1 MIKRKRSINS
11 IIHDQLLGYA
21 SEEDKKQLQ
30 SWLDSSQENRENYDR
45 LMREACLID
54 RYKQFAQ
61 VDEARAWER
70 FQKKHFSIRS
80 ARWIKIGR
88 YAAIFLLPIIGFA
101 IWFWTLRLMDS
112 QPVISDEVR
121 IAMIR
126 SEKMGKQKATLVLA
140 NGQKMDLKSVPAK
153 PLQDSV
159 EQVPVAQPSVP
170 KTDMNESEEVP
181 VVENNKLSTYDDS
194 EFWMTFEDGTRVHL
208 NYNTTLKYPPHFTSN
223 SRTVYLD
230 GEAYFEVESD
240 KEHPF
245 IVKTKQLTVE
255 ATGTAFNVNAYAPD
269 HVAAVTLVKGKVAV
283 TLDQKKTISLSP
295 GEKID
300 YNLAT
305 SLYNVNKT
313 NTYKWCS
320 WKDGILIFRDDPLE
334 YVFKRLGQTYNVEF
348 ILKDAELG
356 KYSYKAT
363 FEGESL
369 NEILRL
375 LEMSAPIQCKEV
387 SNRSNNSEKFEKQR
401 IEVSKTMQ

>member
-1 MIKRKRSINS
+1 MEQILHPNQPVSVRPKLSFL
-11 IIHDQLLGYA
+11 HYWQ
-21 SEEDKKQLQ
+21 
-30 SWLDSSQENRENYDR
+30 
-45 LMREACLID
+45 
-54 RYKQFAQ
+54 Q
-61 VDEARAWER
+61 V
-70 FQKKHFSIRS
+70 
-80 ARWIKIGR
+80 
-88 YAAIFLLPIIGFA
+88 AAILLLPLLILSAYLYFKPA
-101 IWFWTLRLMDS
+101 S
-112 QPVISDEVR
+112 Q
-121 IAMIR
+121 IA
-126 SEKMGKQKATLVLA
+126 ETYQELFTPYGTW
-140 NGQKMDLKSVPAK
+140 SVVNLP
-153 PLQDSV
+153 
-159 EQVPVAQPSVP
+159 
-170 KTDMNESEEVP
+170 
-181 VVENNKLSTYDDS
+181 
-194 EFWMTFEDGTRVHL
+194 DGSKVWL
-208 NYNTTLKYPPHFTSN
+208 NAGSSLKYPTQFNDKQRVVSMQ
-223 SRTVYLD
+223 

-240 KEHPF
+240 KKHPF

-375 LEMSAPIQCKEV
+375 LEMSAPIRCKEV
-387 SNRSNNSEKFEKQR
+387 SNRNTNNEKFEKQR
-401 IEVSKTMQ
+401 IEVSRIVGK

>member
-1 MIKRKRSINS
+1 MEKILHQNQPVSVRPKLSFL
-11 IIHDQLLGYA
+11 HYWQ
-21 SEEDKKQLQ
+21 
-30 SWLDSSQENRENYDR
+30 
-45 LMREACLID
+45 
-54 RYKQFAQ
+54 Q
-61 VDEARAWER
+61 V
-70 FQKKHFSIRS
+70 
-80 ARWIKIGR
+80 
-88 YAAIFLLPIIGFA
+88 AAILLLPLLILSAYLYFKPA
-101 IWFWTLRLMDS
+101 S
-112 QPVISDEVR
+112 Q
-121 IAMIR
+121 IA
-126 SEKMGKQKATLVLA
+126 ETYQELFTPYGTW
-140 NGQKMDLKSVPAK
+140 SVVNLP
-153 PLQDSV
+153 
-159 EQVPVAQPSVP
+159 
-170 KTDMNESEEVP
+170 
-181 VVENNKLSTYDDS
+181 
-194 EFWMTFEDGTRVHL
+194 DGSKVWL
-208 NYNTTLKYPPHFTSN
+208 NAGSSLKYPTQFNDKQRVVSMQ
-223 SRTVYLD
+223 

-240 KEHPF
+240 KKHPF

-375 LEMSAPIQCKEV
+375 LEMSAPIRCKEV
-387 SNRSNNSEKFEKQR
+387 SNRNTNNEKFEKQR
-401 IEVSKTMQ
+401 IEVSRTMQ

>member
-1 MIKRKRSINS
+1 MTNKDSDIEIIISRYLSKETTPEDIKV
-11 IIHDQLLGYA
+11 
-21 SEEDKKQLQ
+21 
-30 SWLDSSQENRENYDR
+30 LDDWISATPENYKSF
-45 LMREACLID
+45 LAQKNVLEISHPAFNPEEID
-54 RYKQFAQ
+54 VDSAHRKVMEQILHQHQPAVSVRPKLSFLHYWQQ
-61 VDEARAWER
+61 V
-70 FQKKHFSIRS
+70 
-80 ARWIKIGR
+80 
-88 YAAIFLLPIIGFA
+88 AAILLLPLLILSAYLYFKPA
-101 IWFWTLRLMDS
+101 S
-112 QPVISDEVR
+112 Q
-121 IAMIR
+121 IA
-126 SEKMGKQKATLVLA
+126 ETYQELFTPYGTW
-140 NGQKMDLKSVPAK
+140 SVVNLP
-153 PLQDSV
+153 
-159 EQVPVAQPSVP
+159 
-170 KTDMNESEEVP
+170 
-181 VVENNKLSTYDDS
+181 
-194 EFWMTFEDGTRVHL
+194 DGSKVWL
-208 NYNTTLKYPPHFTSN
+208 NAGSSLKYPTQFSDKQRVV
-223 SRTVYLD
+223 SMQ

-375 LEMSAPIQCKEV
+375 LEMSAPIRCKEV
-387 SNRSNNSEKFEKQR
+387 SNRNTNNEKFEKQR
-401 IEVSKTMQ
+401 IEVSRTMQ

>member
-1 MIKRKRSINS
+1 MWEVSHPAFNPEEIDVDSAHRKVMEKILHQNQPVSVRPKLSFL
-11 IIHDQLLGYA
+11 HYWQ
-21 SEEDKKQLQ
+21 
-30 SWLDSSQENRENYDR
+30 
-45 LMREACLID
+45 
-54 RYKQFAQ
+54 Q
-61 VDEARAWER
+61 V
-70 FQKKHFSIRS
+70 
-80 ARWIKIGR
+80 
-88 YAAIFLLPIIGFA
+88 AAILLLPLLILSAYLYFKPA
-101 IWFWTLRLMDS
+101 S
-112 QPVISDEVR
+112 Q
-121 IAMIR
+121 IA
-126 SEKMGKQKATLVLA
+126 ETYQELFTPYGTW
-140 NGQKMDLKSVPAK
+140 SVVNLP
-153 PLQDSV
+153 
-159 EQVPVAQPSVP
+159 
-170 KTDMNESEEVP
+170 
-181 VVENNKLSTYDDS
+181 
-194 EFWMTFEDGTRVHL
+194 DGSKVWL
-208 NYNTTLKYPPHFTSN
+208 NAGSSLKYPTQFNDKQRVVSMQ
-223 SRTVYLD
+223 

-255 ATGTAFNVNAYAPD
+255 ATGTAFNVNAYTPD
-269 HVAAVTLVKGKVAV
+269 HVTAVTLVKGKVAV

-375 LEMSAPIQCKEV
+375 LEMSAPIRCKEV
-387 SNRSNNSEKFEKQR
+387 SNRNTNNEKFEKQR
-401 IEVSKTMQ
+401 IEVSRIVGK

>member
-1 MIKRKRSINS
+1 VWEVSHPAFNPEEIDVDSAHRKVMEKILHQNQPVSVRPKLSFL
-11 IIHDQLLGYA
+11 HYWQ
-21 SEEDKKQLQ
+21 
-30 SWLDSSQENRENYDR
+30 
-45 LMREACLID
+45 
-54 RYKQFAQ
+54 Q
-61 VDEARAWER
+61 V
-70 FQKKHFSIRS
+70 
-80 ARWIKIGR
+80 
-88 YAAIFLLPIIGFA
+88 AAILLLPLLILSAYLYFKPA
-101 IWFWTLRLMDS
+101 S
-112 QPVISDEVR
+112 Q
-121 IAMIR
+121 IA
-126 SEKMGKQKATLVLA
+126 ETYQELFTPYGTW
-140 NGQKMDLKSVPAK
+140 SVVNLP
-153 PLQDSV
+153 
-159 EQVPVAQPSVP
+159 
-170 KTDMNESEEVP
+170 
-181 VVENNKLSTYDDS
+181 
-194 EFWMTFEDGTRVHL
+194 DGSKVWL
-208 NYNTTLKYPPHFTSN
+208 NAGSSLKYPTQFNDKQRVVSMQ
-223 SRTVYLD
+223 

-255 ATGTAFNVNAYAPD
+255 ATGTAFNVNAYTPD
-269 HVAAVTLVKGKVAV
+269 HVTAVTLVKGKVAV

-375 LEMSAPIQCKEV
+375 LEMSAPIRCKEV
-387 SNRSNNSEKFEKQR
+387 SNRNTNNEKFEKQR
-401 IEVSKTMQ
+401 IEVSRTMQ

>member
-1 MIKRKRSINS
+1 MEQILHQNQPVSVRPKLSFL
-11 IIHDQLLGYA
+11 HYWQ
-21 SEEDKKQLQ
+21 
-30 SWLDSSQENRENYDR
+30 
-45 LMREACLID
+45 
-54 RYKQFAQ
+54 Q
-61 VDEARAWER
+61 V
-70 FQKKHFSIRS
+70 
-80 ARWIKIGR
+80 
-88 YAAIFLLPIIGFA
+88 AAILLLPLLILSAYLYFKPA
-101 IWFWTLRLMDS
+101 S
-112 QPVISDEVR
+112 Q
-121 IAMIR
+121 IA
-126 SEKMGKQKATLVLA
+126 ETYQELFTPYGTW
-140 NGQKMDLKSVPAK
+140 SVVNLP
-153 PLQDSV
+153 
-159 EQVPVAQPSVP
+159 
-170 KTDMNESEEVP
+170 
-181 VVENNKLSTYDDS
+181 
-194 EFWMTFEDGTRVHL
+194 DGSKVWL
-208 NYNTTLKYPPHFTSN
+208 NAGSSLKYPTQFNDKQRVVSMQ
-223 SRTVYLD
+223 

-255 ATGTAFNVNAYAPD
+255 ATGTAFNVNAYTPD
-269 HVAAVTLVKGKVAV
+269 HVTAVTLVKGKVAV

-375 LEMSAPIQCKEV
+375 LEMSAPIRCKEV
-387 SNRSNNSEKFEKQR
+387 SNRNTNNEKFEKQR
-401 IEVSKTMQ
+401 IEVSRTMQ

>member
-1 MIKRKRSINS
+1 MWEVSHPAFNPEEIDVDSAHRKVMEQILHQNQPVSVRPKLSFL
-11 IIHDQLLGYA
+11 HYWQ
-21 SEEDKKQLQ
+21 
-30 SWLDSSQENRENYDR
+30 
-45 LMREACLID
+45 
-54 RYKQFAQ
+54 Q
-61 VDEARAWER
+61 V
-70 FQKKHFSIRS
+70 
-80 ARWIKIGR
+80 
-88 YAAIFLLPIIGFA
+88 AAILLLPLLILSAYLYFKPA
-101 IWFWTLRLMDS
+101 S
-112 QPVISDEVR
+112 Q
-121 IAMIR
+121 IA
-126 SEKMGKQKATLVLA
+126 ETYQELFTPYGTW
-140 NGQKMDLKSVPAK
+140 SVVNLP
-153 PLQDSV
+153 
-159 EQVPVAQPSVP
+159 
-170 KTDMNESEEVP
+170 
-181 VVENNKLSTYDDS
+181 
-194 EFWMTFEDGTRVHL
+194 DGSKVWL
-208 NYNTTLKYPPHFTSN
+208 NAGSSLKYPTQFNDKQRVVSMQ
-223 SRTVYLD
+223 
-230 GEAYFEVESD
+230 GEAYFEGESD
-240 KEHPF
+240 KGHPF

-375 LEMSAPIQCKEV
+375 LEMSAPIRCKEV
-387 SNRSNNSEKFEKQR
+387 SNRNTNNEKFEKQR
-401 IEVSKTMQ
+401 IEVSRTMQ

>member
-1 MIKRKRSINS
+1 MINKDSDIE
-11 IIHDQLLGYA
+11 IIISRYLSKEA
-21 SEEDKKQLQ
+21 TPEEIKV
-30 SWLDSSQENRENYDR
+30 LDDWISATPENYRNFLSQENVWEVSHPAFNP
-45 LMREACLID
+45 EEID
-54 RYKQFAQ
+54 VDSAHRKVMEQILHQNQPVSVRPKLSFLHYWQQ
-61 VDEARAWER
+61 V
-70 FQKKHFSIRS
+70 
-80 ARWIKIGR
+80 
-88 YAAIFLLPIIGFA
+88 AAILLLPLLILSAYLYFKPA
-101 IWFWTLRLMDS
+101 S
-112 QPVISDEVR
+112 Q
-121 IAMIR
+121 IA
-126 SEKMGKQKATLVLA
+126 ETYQELFTPYGTW
-140 NGQKMDLKSVPAK
+140 SVVNLP
-153 PLQDSV
+153 
-159 EQVPVAQPSVP
+159 
-170 KTDMNESEEVP
+170 
-181 VVENNKLSTYDDS
+181 
-194 EFWMTFEDGTRVHL
+194 DGSKVWL
-208 NYNTTLKYPPHFTSN
+208 NAGSSLKYPTQFNDKQRVVSMQ
-223 SRTVYLD
+223 

-375 LEMSAPIQCKEV
+375 LEMSAPIRCKEV
-387 SNRSNNSEKFEKQR
+387 SNRNSNNEKFEKQR
-401 IEVSKTMQ
+401 IEVSRIVGK

>member
-1 MIKRKRSINS
+1 M
-11 IIHDQLLGYA
+11 
-21 SEEDKKQLQ
+21 
-30 SWLDSSQENRENYDR
+30 
-45 LMREACLID
+45 
-54 RYKQFAQ
+54 
-61 VDEARAWER
+61 
-70 FQKKHFSIRS
+70 
-80 ARWIKIGR
+80 
-88 YAAIFLLPIIGFA
+88 AAILLLPLLILSAYLYFKPA
-101 IWFWTLRLMDS
+101 S
-112 QPVISDEVR
+112 Q
-121 IAMIR
+121 IA
-126 SEKMGKQKATLVLA
+126 ETYQELFTPYGTW
-140 NGQKMDLKSVPAK
+140 SVVNLP
-153 PLQDSV
+153 
-159 EQVPVAQPSVP
+159 
-170 KTDMNESEEVP
+170 
-181 VVENNKLSTYDDS
+181 
-194 EFWMTFEDGTRVHL
+194 DGSKVWL
-208 NYNTTLKYPPHFTSN
+208 NAGSSLKYPTQFNDKQRVVSMQ
-223 SRTVYLD
+223 

-283 TLDQKKTISLSP
+283 TLYQKKTISFSP
-295 GEKID
+295 GYKID
-300 YNLAT
+300 YNLST

-375 LEMSAPIQCKEV
+375 LEMSAPIRCKEV
-387 SNRSNNSEKFEKQR
+387 SNRNTNNEKFEKQR
-401 IEVSKTMQ
+401 IEVSRTMQ

>member
-1 MIKRKRSINS
+1 MIHKDSDIE
-11 IIHDQLLGYA
+11 IIISRYLSKEA
-21 SEEDKKQLQ
+21 TPEEIKV
-30 SWLDSSQENRENYDR
+30 LDDWVSAAPENYR
-45 LMREACLID
+45 NFLSQKNVWEVSHPAFHPEEID
-54 RYKQFAQ
+54 
-61 VDEARAWER
+61 VE
-70 FQKKHFSIRS
+70 S
-80 ARWIKIGR
+80 AHRKVMEQI
-88 YAAIFLLPIIGFA
+88 LHP
-101 IWFWTLRLMDS
+101 S
-112 QPVISDEVR
+112 QPVSVR
-121 IAMIR
+121 
-126 SEKMGKQKATLVLA
+126 
-140 NGQKMDLKSVPAK
+140 P
-153 PLQDSV
+153 
-159 EQVPVAQPSVP
+159 
-170 KTDMNESEEVP
+170 
-181 VVENNKLSTYDDS
+181 KLSFLHYWQQVAAILLLPLLILSAYLYFKPASQIAETYQELFTPYGTWS
-194 EFWMTFEDGTRVHL
+194 VVNLPDGSKVWL
-208 NYNTTLKYPPHFTSN
+208 NAGSSLKYPTQFNDKQRVVSMQ
-223 SRTVYLD
+223 

-300 YNLAT
+300 YNLTT

-375 LEMSAPIQCKEV
+375 LEMSAPIRCKEV
-387 SNRSNNSEKFEKQR
+387 SNRHTNNEKFEKQR
-401 IEVSKTMQ
+401 IEVSRTIQ

>member
-1 MIKRKRSINS
+1 MIHKDSDIE
-11 IIHDQLLGYA
+11 IIISRYLSKEA
-21 SEEDKKQLQ
+21 TPEEIKV
-30 SWLDSSQENRENYDR
+30 LDDWISAAPENYR
-45 LMREACLID
+45 NFLSQKNVWEVSHPAFHPEEID
-54 RYKQFAQ
+54 
-61 VDEARAWER
+61 VE
-70 FQKKHFSIRS
+70 S
-80 ARWIKIGR
+80 AHRKVMEQI
-88 YAAIFLLPIIGFA
+88 LHP
-101 IWFWTLRLMDS
+101 S
-112 QPVISDEVR
+112 QPVSVR
-121 IAMIR
+121 
-126 SEKMGKQKATLVLA
+126 
-140 NGQKMDLKSVPAK
+140 P
-153 PLQDSV
+153 
-159 EQVPVAQPSVP
+159 
-170 KTDMNESEEVP
+170 
-181 VVENNKLSTYDDS
+181 KLSFLHYWQQVAAILLLPLLILSAYLYFKPASQIAETYQELFTPYGTWS
-194 EFWMTFEDGTRVHL
+194 VVNLPDGSKVWL
-208 NYNTTLKYPPHFTSN
+208 NAGSSLKYPTQFNDKQRVVSMQ
-223 SRTVYLD
+223 

-300 YNLAT
+300 YNLTT

-375 LEMSAPIQCKEV
+375 LEMSAPIRCKEV
-387 SNRSNNSEKFEKQR
+387 SNRHTNNEKFEKQR
-401 IEVSKTMQ
+401 IEVSRTIQ

>member
-1 MIKRKRSINS
+1 MINKDSDIE
-11 IIHDQLLGYA
+11 IIISRYLSKESTA
-21 SEEDKKQLQ
+21 EDIKI
-30 SWLDSSQENRENYDR
+30 LDDWISATPENYKSF
-45 LMREACLID
+45 LAQKNIWEISHPAFNPEEID
-54 RYKQFAQ
+54 VHYWQQ
-61 VDEARAWER
+61 V
-70 FQKKHFSIRS
+70 
-80 ARWIKIGR
+80 
-88 YAAIFLLPIIGFA
+88 AAILLLPLLILSAYLYFKPA
-101 IWFWTLRLMDS
+101 S
-112 QPVISDEVR
+112 Q
-121 IAMIR
+121 IA
-126 SEKMGKQKATLVLA
+126 ETYQELFTPYGTW
-140 NGQKMDLKSVPAK
+140 SVVNLP
-153 PLQDSV
+153 
-159 EQVPVAQPSVP
+159 
-170 KTDMNESEEVP
+170 
-181 VVENNKLSTYDDS
+181 
-194 EFWMTFEDGTRVHL
+194 DGSKVWL
-208 NYNTTLKYPPHFTSN
+208 NAGSSLKYPTQFNDKQRVVSMQ
-223 SRTVYLD
+223 

-269 HVAAVTLVKGKVAV
+269 NVAAVTLVKGKVAV

-300 YNLAT
+300 YNLGTA
-305 SLYNVNKT
+305 LYNVNKT

-375 LEMSAPIQCKEV
+375 LEMSAPIRCKEV
-387 SNRSNNSEKFEKQR
+387 SNRNTNNEKFEKQR
-401 IEVSKTMQ
+401 IEVSRTMQ